1 MTGDQSTDPEY
12 AARMILQNKTLEELH
27 DGYEWYANL
36 RGITAHEVKLI
47 AIHSNAL
54 RRK

>member
-1 MTGDQSTDPEY
+1 MTSDPTIDELH
-12 AARMILQNKTLEELH
+12 AARMIRQNKTLEELH
-27 DGYEWYANL
+27 DGYEWYAKL